1 MRLLLIKLY
10 NSFRSNGFF
19 LMLYHCL
26 RYPIL
31 RLKTT
36 VIRRKIF
43 SANDENEIFKKIY
56 EMNWWGSNESISGH
70 GSTLNYTENLR
81 KELPIIFDKFSI
93 HKVFDAPCGDFN
105 WMIKVIKKN
114 NIKYLGADIVESL
127 IKHNN
132 TLFSNDRIKFIHLNI
147 LKDEFPEADIWICR
161 DFFIHL
167 SYHDIYRSLLSYS
180 NSTIPYILT
189 TSHINLSGFKNMDI
203 RTGDARVIDLF
214 SEPFFFPKRY
224 KYKIEDWVKP
234 HPPRE
239 MILFSRNQI
248 AQLLPKMKKAIRF

>member
-26 RYPIL
+26 RYPII

-147 LKDEFPEADIWICR
+147 LKDEFPEADPANKRAVCKKLR
-161 DFFIHL
+161 ATVNDLNGLYQNAKYLQNKRFL
-167 SYHDIYRSLLSYS
+167 
-180 NSTIPYILT
+180 TI
-189 TSHINLSGFKNMDI
+189 
-203 RTGDARVIDLF
+203 
-214 SEPFFFPKRY
+214 
-224 KYKIEDWVKP
+224 IEREK
-234 HPPRE
+234 E
-239 MILFSRNQI
+239 MISNEANNYRPVATENR
-248 AQLLPKMKKAIRF
+248 LPFESL